1 MVLHDVNGRSWSGD
15 AMQLGLG
22 LWAACGRRAAVL
34 VVVITAR
41 DCADVVMEATSGDM
55 LTMLVLDSVMP
66 VPVVLKTD
74 SG

>member
-1 MVLHDVNGRSWSGD
+1 MVLHDVIGRSWSGD

-22 LWAACGRRAAVL
+22 LRAACGRRAAVVL
-34 VVVITAR
+34 ITAR

-55 LTMLVLDSVMP
+55 LTMLVLESVMP
-66 VPVVLKTD
+66 VVLETD